1 MALIVKKFGKYLR
14 TRRESKS
21 WTLRQLAHSCRM
33 PHTSLYQIE
42 RGITD
47 PPLSRLYV
55 LAGAFGEDLVAFLAP
70 VVAARKKAET
80 PAPQGT
86 TEQ

>member
-21 WTLRQLAHSCRM
+21 WTLRQLAHRCRM

-47 PPLSRLYV
+47 PPLSRLQV
-55 LAGAFGEDLVAFLAP
+55 LAGAFGEDLVSFLAP
-70 VVAARKKAET
+70 VVKPREKADAPAA
-80 PAPQGT
+80 QGKT
-86 TEQ
+86 QQ